1 MQIPEDIMKLVRERL
16 SPSTHGFLGISET
29 VTVRKFAS
37 EEDYKA
43 DRPIKEQED
52 R

>member
-1 MQIPEDIMKLVRERL
+1 MRLVRERL
-16 SPSTHGFLGISET
+16 SSHLTHGLLGITET